1 MQQEISQKSDK
12 EEKNKNIESQAK
24 SNQNQKIHGL

>member
-12 EEKNKNIESQAK
+12 EEKNKNIENQAK